1 VHCLR
6 EALGWIEQSY
16 QSGSELDVKN
26 RAGQP
31 PLTLASVRAALRVS
45 GRPIHLLVRG
55 VTTALAAPFH
65 LAQEEFLEK
74 AVEVYLKKTEITA
87 TAQWRAISIAQFVV
101 TELVG
106 RGNCQAGL
114 IQRT

>member
-1 VHCLR
+1 MHCLR
-6 EALGWIEQSY
+6 DALGWIEQSC
-16 QSGSELDVKN
+16 QCGSDLDFKN
-26 RAGQP
+26 RAAYR
-31 PLTLASVRAALRVS
+31 LLILASVRAALGAS
-45 GRPIHLLVRG
+45 GRPIHLPLRG

-74 AVEVYLKKTEITA
+74 AVEVYLKETEITA
-87 TAQWRAISIAQFVV
+87 TAQWRSIRIAQFVV